1 MLIDAQNLQNFV
13 FSFEKGSNGQI
24 HSSSDSNH
32 LIKKFLVSKI
42 FHPPLEN
49 PGILHI

>member
-1 MLIDAQNLQNFV
+1 MLIYAQNLQNVV

-32 LIKKFLVSKI
+32 LMKKSIVSKI
-42 FHPPLEN
+42 FHPPLED
-49 PGILHI
+49 PGILHV